1 MGLFFL
7 IFYSW
12 GWISWIGF
20 GGCVVAMVHPI
31 QAPMASMATN
41 AMSTGVAMSQIL
53 IDSRVG
59 MKRAIL

>member
-1 MGLFFL
+1 LGLFFL

-20 GGCVVAMVHPI
+20 GGGIVAMVHPI
-31 QAPMASMATN
+31 QAPIARTATN
-41 AMSTGVAMSQIL
+41 AMSTGVAMSHIL
-53 IDSRVG
+53 IDSRAG